1 MNIIIRTDG
10 YINLTQLCKTGGKE
24 FSNWLKNKS
33 NETYLEVLS
42 KKLQI
47 DIKDLINYQSGSNK
61 ERATFGHPLI
71 ATNIAQ
77 WISPE
82 FSVNVSIWIE
92 EWKKINNNKEIFDK
106 ELNNIKG
113 YLKDDKEREIQLKL
127 QKQLG
132 GEIEVET
139 EDGFIDL
146 LTATEIVE
154 IKNGKNW
161 KHAVGQILI
170 YSMEYP
176 NHKKRIHLFDIDKDN
191 DIERKCKKY
200 DIKISYE

>member
-1 MNIIIRTDG
+1 MNIIIRDDG
-10 YINLTQLCKTGGKE
+10 YINLTQLCKSGGKNY
-24 FSNWLKNKS
+24 FHW
-33 NETYLEVLS
+33 NEIKVSKCFLEILS

-47 DIKDLINYQSGSNK
+47 DKKDLIQYQGGSNK
-61 ERATFGHPLI
+61 ERCTFGHPLV

-92 EWKKINNNKEIFDK
+92 EWKKINNNKEIFNK
-106 ELNNIKG
+106 ELNNING
-113 YLKDDKEREIQLKL
+113 FSKDEKEKEIQLKL

-146 LTATEIVE
+146 LTETEIVE

-200 DIKISYE
+200 DINISYE

>member
-1 MNIIIRTDG
+1 MNIIIRADG
-10 YINLTQLCKTGGKE
+10 YINLTQLCKAGDKKFCHWKE
-24 FSNWLKNKS
+24 NKNS
-33 NETYLEVLS
+33 ITFLQTLS

-47 DIKDLINYQSGSNK
+47 DIKDLIQYQNGSNK
-61 ERATFGHPLI
+61 ERATFGHPLV

-139 EDGFIDL
+139 DDGFIDL
-146 LTATEIVE
+146 LTETEIIE

-176 NHKKRIHLFDIDKDN
+176 THKKRIHLFDIDKDN